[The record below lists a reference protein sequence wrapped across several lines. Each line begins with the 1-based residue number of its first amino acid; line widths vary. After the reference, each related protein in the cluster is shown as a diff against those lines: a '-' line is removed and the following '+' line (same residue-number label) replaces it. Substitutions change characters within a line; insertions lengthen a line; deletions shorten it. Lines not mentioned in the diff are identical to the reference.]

1 MPGLVPALLSFVPV
15 TALLLC
21 LNALD
26 TYRLLTL
33 RRVVS
38 AVLAGVAAA
47 LVCYPLNTLN
57 FARWGG
63 DYAFFGAPAVEEAV
77 KAAYIFYCIARHRVA
92 FPVDAAVTGFAV
104 GAGFGLLENLVY
116 LYQLPPLHSPMVWL
130 VRGLGTALMHGGATA
145 IVAMGAVTLAARWR
159 WWGAALPS
167 LALAIALHTLYNLGS
182 MPPLDRTA
190 QILLTL
196 PALLAAVFWKSE
208 RMLAGWLHGK
218 LDSDIEVLSM
228 MESGAFP
235 ASPRGRYLE
244 ALRDSFPPEV
254 VADLFCLIRMSV
266 ELSAQ
271 AKGALLRRELGF
283 PDEPD
288 PGRAAMLK
296 EMAYLEENIGMV
308 GRAAIA
314 PLFTVSARDRWE
326 RQQVK

>member
-1 MPGLVPALLSFVPV
+1 M
-15 TALLLC
+15 
-21 LNALD
+21 
-26 TYRLLTL
+26 
-33 RRVVS
+33 
-38 AVLAGVAAA
+38 
-47 LVCYPLNTLN
+47 
-57 FARWGG
+57 
-63 DYAFFGAPAVEEAV
+63 
-77 KAAYIFYCIARHRVA
+77 A

-116 LYQLPPLHSPMVWL
+116 LYQLPAPDSPMVWL

-145 IVAMGAVTLAARWR
+145 IVAMGTVTLAARWR
-159 WWGAALPS
+159 WWAAFPS
-167 LALAIALHTLYNLGS
+167 LALAITLHILYNLGT
-182 MPPLDRTA
+182 MPALERTA
-190 QILLTL
+190 LILLTL

-218 LDSDIEVLSM
+218 LDSDIEVLGM
-228 MESGAFP
+228 MESGTFL

-254 VADLFCLIRMSV
+254 VADLFCLIRLSV

-271 AKGALLRRELGF
+271 AKGDLLRRELGF

-314 PLFTVSARDRWE
+314 PLLPMSARDRWE
-326 RQQVK
+326 RQRVK